1 MPDHRHRA
9 ALLLLAAAALTA
21 RRCQQTDLMTRPTPK
36 ARSYTAL
43 RLARAAAGVTTER
56 VAAVCGLTDQDL
68 RKHLRNLPA
77 RGRCAATVAALAAA
91 QRAPEP
97 PHSAAVAHRACPPPA
112 VRAAWLTDLEAVTA
126 ARGSAS
132 WTLGLRP
139 HRGDSIDLYMF
150 SHTPRLHRSVM
161 IGLAVATDDFYRQ
174 GIAQNPL
181 CPSAILERLA
191 QDPDEGVRDVAT
203 HNQRRCCCDTLSG
216 RTCTTAEHLRK
227 SLKGCEELRQDHRE
241 EEEAQLA
248 SLRCLK

>member
-1 MPDHRHRA
+1 M
-9 ALLLLAAAALTA
+9 
-21 RRCQQTDLMTRPTPK
+21 
-36 ARSYTAL
+36 

-91 QRAPEP
+91 QRAPEG

-126 ARGSAS
+126 AKGSAS

-191 QDPDEGVRDVAT
+191 QDPDEGVRGRCNPQPAKMLLRHAVGSDM
-203 HNQRRCCCDTLSG
+203 HNRRTSQKIPEG
-216 RTCTTAEHLRK
+216 VRGAPPG
-227 SLKGCEELRQDHRE
+227 SP
-241 EEEAQLA
+241 
-248 SLRCLK
+248 